1 MKNNSNVLYG
11 LVIMLVGVI
20 YFPVQAQQKKGIH
33 RADFSGEWR
42 AKESISMGGNIVCTY
57 SEGDR
62 MLYKAMKITQ
72 QANFLSIEVSDPSP
86 NRGPAKSQEKLI
98 FDKVT
103 EIDNSVPGFGKKV
116 TVKWSADGQTMTV
129 NSVVRLMTAT
139 PYHVNVQKQELVYV
153 TEVWKLI
160 NNGNSI
166 SVQTNA
172 KSGLM
177 GRDRERNWTTVFDK
191 ATWYSKFFL

>member
-20 YFPVQAQQKKGIH
+20 YLPVQAQQKKDIH
-33 RADFSGEWR
+33 RADFSGEWK

-57 SEGDR
+57 SVGDR

-72 QANFLSIEVSDPSP
+72 QANFISIALSDPSP
-86 NRGPAKSQEKLI
+86 NSGPAKGHEKLI
-98 FDKVT
+98 FDKIT
-103 EIDNSVPGFGKKV
+103 EINQRVPGFGKKF

-129 NSVVRLMTAT
+129 NSIVRLMTVT

-160 NNGNSI
+160 NNGNAI

-191 ATWYSKFFL
+191 ATWYSKLFL